1 MGGNEKNKDVARR
14 TLIVGSAGAAAA
26 LGAAPAEAAD
36 PTRQVDFAIWDPI
49 TGRSDV
55 ALTPRR
61 VTMHIAVSSSTDI
74 YGPGTIGGTYAHFYN
89 RRSGQP
95 RQHQTMNK
103 RAVADA
109 DGNGTT
115 ISVEHQGQVG
125 DAMTDSQK
133 TYLARIFAWAV
144 VWCGVPNR
152 IATVGN
158 TNGLAW
164 HRLGIAGNFPP
175 YDPNDRTTWCR
186 RDTGAVWSSSFG
198 KECPTNPWIRQIPE
212 VYSRA
217 QAWIDFYSTH

>member
-1 MGGNEKNKDVARR
+1 MGEQRDIARR
-14 TLIVGSAGAAAA
+14 ALIVTSAAVAAGVA
-26 LGAAPAEAAD
+26 AAPAEAVD
-36 PTRQVDFAIWDPI
+36 PTRQTDFTIWDPV

-61 VTMHIAVSSSTDI
+61 VTMHIAVSNSTDI

-89 RRSGQP
+89 RREGQP

-109 DGNGTT
+109 NGNDTT
-115 ISVEHQGQVG
+115 ISVEHQGVDG
-125 DAMTDSQK
+125 DFMTDSQK

-152 IATVGN
+152 IATVDN
-158 TNGLAW
+158 TRGLAW
-164 HRLGIAGNFPP
+164 HRLGIDGNFGA

-186 RDTGAVWSSSFG
+186 KQTGAVWSSSFG
-198 KECPTNPWIRQIPE
+198 KLCPTDRFIRQIPE
-212 VYSRA
+212 VYNRA
-217 QAWIDFYSTH
+217 QVWIDFYRTH